1 MGKIMNFSQDKV
13 EILNYENL
21 NDELMRCKIRVMYSG
36 LNDNGYNIAKT
47 VIENA
52 LDTIYTCGW

>member
-36 LNDNGYNIAKT
+36 LNDNGYNCYRKRS
-47 VIENA
+47 
-52 LDTIYTCGW
+52 